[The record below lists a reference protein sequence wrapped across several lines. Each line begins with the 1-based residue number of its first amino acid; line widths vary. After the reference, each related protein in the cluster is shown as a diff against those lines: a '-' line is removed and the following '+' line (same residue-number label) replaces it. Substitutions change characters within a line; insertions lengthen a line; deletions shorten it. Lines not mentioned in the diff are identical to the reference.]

1 MADATNSVS
10 TPVNTSVSTS
20 GSSTPATNTTGT
32 FLKGSYMNLPPATR
46 GLITVVG
53 VGILIYIGFKIFKNV
68 SATVKGEVSPDK
80 ANKQED
86 QGWNNQVEILN
97 QNPATKATISAAQAS
112 SFANSCHAAMDGY
125 QTDEESLY
133 NVFTNLKNNADFAL
147 LMSAYGSRE
156 ISSGAWNPEP
166 NFTGTLTGAITSE
179 CDAGEKAK
187 LNQILQS
194 KGITN
199 RV

>member
-1 MADATNSVS
+1 MANATNSVS

-20 GSSTPATNTTGT
+20 GSSTPASSTS

-53 VGILIYIGFKIFKNV
+53 VGILVYIGFKVFKNV
-68 SATVKGEVSPDK
+68 AGTVQGKVTPDK

-86 QGWNNQVEILN
+86 QGWNNEVEKLN

-112 SFANSCHAAMDGY
+112 SFANSCHAAIDGY
-125 QTDEESLY
+125 QTDEEALY
-133 NVFTNLKNNADFAL
+133 NVFSNLKNNADFAL

-156 ISSGAWNPEP
+156 VSSGAWNPEP
-166 NFTGTLTGAITSE
+166 NFVGTLTGAITSE
-179 CDAGEKAK
+179 CDATEKAK

>member
-1 MADATNSVS
+1 MANATNSVS

-20 GSSTPATNTTGT
+20 GSSTPASSTS

-53 VGILIYIGFKIFKNV
+53 VGILVSIGFKVFKNV
-68 SATVKGEVSPDK
+68 LGTVQGKVTPDK

-86 QGWNNQVEILN
+86 QGWNNEVEILN
-97 QNPATKATISAAQAS
+97 QNPATRATISAAQAS

-125 QTDEESLY
+125 QTDEDALY

-179 CDAGEKAK
+179 CDATEKAK

-194 KGITN
+194 KGITS

>member
-1 MADATNSVS
+1 MANATNSVS

-20 GSSTPATNTTGT
+20 GSSTPASSTS

-53 VGILIYIGFKIFKNV
+53 VGILVYIGFKVFKSV
-68 SATVKGEVSPDK
+68 SGTVQGKVTPDK

-86 QGWNNQVEILN
+86 QGWNNEVERLN

-112 SFANSCHAAMDGY
+112 SFANSCHAAIDGY
-125 QTDEESLY
+125 QTDEDALY
-133 NVFTNLKNNADFAL
+133 NVFSNLKNNADFAL

-156 ISSGAWNPEP
+156 VSSGAWNPEP

-179 CDAGEKAK
+179 CDATEKAK